1 MSRVQ
6 VGSGMSVSSFSLE
19 ERRAY
24 VKMVNNTLA
33 AVEKVKRHLPCDPET
48 DELFDRMTDGIIL
61 CYLVNAA
68 APGTIFEK
76 AIVTKD
82 NLNVFEKGENIKL
95 GINSAKSIGIKV
107 VGLGTDTF
115 REGAKQKILI
125 MGILWQLIKAIVL
138 RSITLKDCPQLVKI
152 LEEGEE
158 LGDLLKLNPE
168 QLLIRWF
175 NYHLKNAGQPKIGNL
190 ADDVKSG
197 KNYTYLLNQISKG
210 KQPLD
215 GLEMEAPDRCNKVI
229 DSAKAVGAET
239 YITNEDIMSANPNL
253 NLLFT
258 ASIFNA
264 CHGLDDLTPE
274 EEEKIKKAGMIE
286 DDGEGS
292 REERSFRM
300 WINSLNDGLHLGDDE
315 ESLKKWVNSHLKNAG
330 APEIKNFGDDV
341 KDGKA
346 YTQLLNQLNKDK
358 CSLDPLQDDDA
369 TRMGKDI
376 DNAKALGTVT
386 NATPADLNSGD
397 EKKNVDFVRALH
409 DAMISG
415 GDKRVIPGCPIQNLY
430 EECKEA
436 LVLLQ

>member
-6 VGSGMSVSSFSLE
+6 VGSGMQISSFSLE

-33 AVEKVKRHLPCDPET
+33 SVEKCKRHLPCDPES
-48 DELFDRMTDGIIL
+48 DELFDRMVDGIIL

-76 AIVTKD
+76 GIVTKE
-82 NLNVFEKGENIKL
+82 NMNVFEKGENIKL
-95 GINSAKSIGIKV
+95 ALASAKSIGIKV
-107 VGLGTDTF
+107 VGIGTDTF
-115 REGAKQKILI
+115 REGAKQKIMI

-138 RSITLKDCPQLVKI
+138 RSVSLKECPQLVKI

-175 NYHLKNAGQPKIGNL
+175 NYHLKNAGQEKIVNL
-190 ADDVKSG
+190 AENVQKG
-197 KNYTYLLNQISKG
+197 FKYTYLLNQVSKG
-210 KQPLD
+210 KQSLD
-215 GLEMEAPDRCNKVI
+215 GINMEMPERCAKVI
-229 DSAKAVGAET
+229 ESAKAVGADT
-239 YITNEDIMSANPNL
+239 YILPEDIMSGNPNL

-264 CHGLDDLTPE
+264 CHGLDDLTAE
-274 EEEKIKKAGMIE
+274 EEEKIKKAGMLD

-315 ESLKKWVNSHLKNAG
+315 DSLRKWVNSHLKAAG
-330 APEIKNFGDDV
+330 AQEIKNFGEDV
-341 KDGKA
+341 KDGKS
-346 YTQLLNQLNKDK
+346 YTQVLNQLNKEK

-369 TRMGKDI
+369 TRMGKNI
-376 DNAKALGTVT
+376 DNAKALGAQT
-386 NATPADLNSGD
+386 NIAPADLTSGD
-397 EKKNVDFVRALH
+397 EKKNVEFVRALH
-409 DAMISG
+409 NAMVAG
-415 GDKRVIPGCPIQNLY
+415 GDRRIIPNCPIQNLY
-430 EECKEA
+430 EECKDA